1 VPALT
6 WSAIAALIRLPNQSG
21 TWLLMLPV
29 LWALV
34 MASRG
39 RPAPSLL
46 LIFAIG
52 SFLMRSAGVIFND
65 MADRKIDRHVAR
77 TSIRPLARGT
87 VSVPAAIATACA
99 LVSVAAAVALMLNP
113 FTLLLSP
120 VALAL
125 ALLYPFAKRVLALP
139 QAILGMAFG
148 WGVIMAWAA
157 VRDSLE
163 TPVWLLYGATIC
175 WAVGYDT
182 IYSLQDREDDARIGV
197 KSAALLFGR
206 QTWLAVGIA
215 LVAMLVLLGG
225 AGWLWG
231 LGVPFYATLAAV
243 AGFFSRQV
251 MRLRRPVSPPLA
263 FAMFRHHIWAGAAI
277 LLGIVLG
284 SL

>member
-46 LIFAIG
+46 LIFAAG

-65 MADRKIDRHVAR
+65 MADRKIDRQITR
-77 TSIRPLARGT
+77 TSARPLATGA
-87 VSVPAAIATACA
+87 VSVPVAMATACA
-99 LVSVAAAVALMLNP
+99 LVAVAAAIALMLNP

-125 ALLYPFAKRVLALP
+125 AALYPFAKRVIALP

-157 VRDSLE
+157 VRDDLD
-163 TPVWLLYGATIC
+163 TPVWFLYAATIC

-182 IYSLQDREDDARIGV
+182 IYSLQDREDDARIGI
-197 KSAALLFGR
+197 KSAALLFGE

-215 LVAMLVLLGG
+215 LVAMVVLLGA
-225 AGWLWG
+225 AGWVWG

-251 MRLRRPVSPPLA
+251 TRLRRPVSPALA

-277 LLGIVLG
+277 LLGICLG
-284 SL
+284 SF

>member
-1 VPALT
+1 MPALT
-6 WSAIAALIRLPNQSG
+6 WSAIAALIRLTNQSG

-46 LIFAIG
+46 LIFAVG

-65 MADRKIDRHVAR
+65 IADRKIDRQVAR
-77 TSIRPLARGT
+77 TSVRPLASGT
-87 VSVPAAIATACA
+87 VSVPVAVATGCA
-99 LVSVAAAVALMLNP
+99 LVSLAAVVALTLNP
-113 FTLLLSP
+113 FALLLSP

-125 ALLYPFAKRVLALP
+125 ALLYPFAKRVIALP
-139 QAILGMAFG
+139 QAILGVAFG
-148 WGVIMAWAA
+148 WGVVMAWAA

-182 IYSLQDREDDARIGV
+182 IYSLQDREDDARIGI

-206 QTWLAVGIA
+206 QAWLAVGIA
-215 LVAMLVLLGG
+215 LGAMLALLGG

-231 LGVPFYATLAAV
+231 LGAPFYATLAAV

-277 LLGIVLG
+277 LLGICLG